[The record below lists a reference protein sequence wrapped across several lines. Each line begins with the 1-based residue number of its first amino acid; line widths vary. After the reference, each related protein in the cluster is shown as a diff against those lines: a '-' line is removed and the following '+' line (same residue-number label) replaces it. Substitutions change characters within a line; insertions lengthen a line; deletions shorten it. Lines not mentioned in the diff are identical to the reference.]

1 MAGCN
6 KHAFPK
12 YFNMF
17 VQCHN
22 IYQLSLLSAK
32 LLHPFIY
39 HVQFMNFQLGEFAKY
54 LLNTV

>member
-1 MAGCN
+1 MADYN

-12 YFNMF
+12 HFNMF

-22 IYQLSLLSAK
+22 IYQLSLLLAK
-32 LLHPFIY
+32 LIY
-39 HVQFMNFQLGEFAKY
+39 HVQFLNFQLGELAKY

>member
-1 MAGCN
+1 MAGYN

-22 IYQLSLLSAK
+22 NYQLSLLLAK
-32 LLHPFIY
+32 LLYPFIY
-39 HVQFMNFQLGEFAKY
+39 HV
-54 LLNTV
+54 